1 MFILRVIT
9 TVCIVLLFIIINR
22 FEKDLT
28 KENENTGIIGIGFM
42 KLVYVLS
49 LICMWWQAIKE
60 VLVNAQD

>member
-9 TVCIVLLFIIINR
+9 TVCIVLLLIIINR
-22 FEKDLT
+22 FEKELT

-49 LICMWWQAIKE
+49 LICMWW
-60 VLVNAQD
+60 